1 MAEFPGEDNHWTA
14 SNRMEPV
21 EGSQEDSE
29 EEHTSGSVKRLKEFV
44 NSISDLEIKTAID
57 MIKNAK
63 ETDNHAQGLISR
75 NTDFRSA
82 KIETFLFDT
91 GASISLMGQQI
102 ARENNFTINR
112 LAKPRNIYEASGAKL
127 DIIGSCDMYIKL
139 KVLGKTKQLR
149 CLILRGHDVDRE
161 VLISCKMLK
170 RWDLIHP
177 TFPHETVGSYVR
189 RVNLQSN
196 RVAAIYEKPETSS
209 KIRISKVPPECKQ
222 LKANF

>member
-1 MAEFPGEDNHWTA
+1 MGE
-14 SNRMEPV
+14 
-21 EGSQEDSE
+21 
-29 EEHTSGSVKRLKEFV
+29 
-44 NSISDLEIKTAID
+44 
-57 MIKNAK
+57 
-63 ETDNHAQGLISR
+63 
-75 NTDFRSA
+75 
-82 KIETFLFDT
+82 
-91 GASISLMGQQI
+91 QI
-102 ARENNFTINR
+102 ARENNLTINR

-170 RWDLIHP
+170 RWDLIHL

-196 RVAAIYEKPETSS
+196 RVAAIYDKPETSS
-209 KIRISKVPPECKQ
+209 KIRISKVPPECKK
-222 LKANF
+222 LKNKILRKYADIFKDKLEKCDRVDILPLKLEIA